1 LKSNFKMLIQNIKM
15 PVKQPSRPIDA
26 VRELF
31 ECQQN
36 QINDLTEVIKNQSE
50 KIKKLEEK
58 NKEML
63 KKESEQKS
71 SGSWFFA

>member
-1 LKSNFKMLIQNIKM
+1 MLIQNIKM

-36 QINDLTEVIKNQSE
+36 QINDLTQIIKTQSE
-50 KIKKLEEK
+50 KIKRLEEK
-58 NKEML
+58 NKEIL
-63 KKESEQKS
+63 KKESEPKS
-71 SGSWFFA
+71 GGWFFA